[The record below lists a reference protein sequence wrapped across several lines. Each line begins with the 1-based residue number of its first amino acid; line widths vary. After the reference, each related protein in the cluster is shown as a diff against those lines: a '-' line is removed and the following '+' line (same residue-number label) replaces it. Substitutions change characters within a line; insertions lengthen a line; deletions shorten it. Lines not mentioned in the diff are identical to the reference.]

1 MQYFNPRPREG
12 SDRHAQPAHRRCLQ
26 FQSTLPR
33 RERHPDKIQSN
44 DNRKFQSTLPR
55 RERQGSTIPQ
65 PKRLEFQSTLPR
77 RERPQ
82 TVSAE
87 INNNAISIHAPAKG
101 ATGRWAGRLVQ
112 VQFQSTL
119 PRRERLQHA
128 LTIPVTGVISIHAP
142 AKGATPCTERGIS
155 CIPHFNPRSREGS
168 DRLTIAHA
176 PMSAGDRFRL
186 HQLGQTQFLER
197 ADRAAFLRFY
207 LRRAAAPQ
215 IVVHF
220 GKAVAHTL
228 TQFVCK
234 FDRRPSAWLTV
245 EQRTVGNLTA
255 QHFLK
260 THRLS
265 AQLQL
270 VRAVRLG
277 LAALVFDWKR

>member
-55 RERQGSTIPQ
+55 RER
-65 PKRLEFQSTLPR
+65 PR
-77 RERPQ
+77 SSNRNIY
-82 TVSAE
+82 SN
-87 INNNAISIHAPAKG
+87 IISIHAPAKG

-168 DRLTIAHA
+168 DMADSPMRRIAMNFNPRSREGSDKTIEAHSREKRISIHA
-176 PMSAGDRFRL
+176 PVKGATRKARL
-186 HQLGQTQFLER
+186 LLLHHFISIHAPVKGATKMPLKVGSMVDISIHAPVKGAT
-197 ADRAAFLRFY
+197 
-207 LRRAAAPQ
+207 RRY
-215 IVVHF
+215 
-220 GKAVAHTL
+220 
-228 TQFVCK
+228 
-234 FDRRPSAWLTV
+234 
-245 EQRTVGNLTA
+245 GNS
-255 QHFLK
+255 
-260 THRLS
+260 R
-265 AQLQL
+265 
-270 VRAVRLG
+270 VRLKIFQST
-277 LAALVFDWKR
+277 LP